1 MCLTALQ
8 YSSQNC
14 SGHTEDII
22 MELKRKCAG
31 TILNWLKKSDKALL
45 VKGARQVGKTHL
57 IRSVLN
63 ETDTD

>member
-1 MCLTALQ
+1 
-8 YSSQNC
+8 
-14 SGHTEDII
+14 